1 MNPAIFEFAAEPREF
16 RRDIGGQP
24 VVVRCNPALQ
34 EAAEWLLGAL
44 VQLDAEQKL
53 HDGAQLAFAWIPL
66 RLRQE
71 EDVLVVE
78 EPHFVAGAV
87 DGASA
92 DLSRTLAV
100 TTAQLELARKAGTQ
114 PVRSWFADRV
124 LVEPGCL
131 LETNVYL
138 QRMHDG
144 AEGDTGWY
152 LGLADREARGLRPPA
167 EHELEARRVF
177 ELFARP
183 PLLQVLAL
191 PAGFLAVFE
200 DDRLRTVLDPNDNAV
215 AL

>member
-1 MNPAIFEFAAEPREF
+1 MDPAVFEFAAEPREF

-24 VVVRCNPALQ
+24 VVVHCDPALQ

-44 VQLDAEQKL
+44 VQLDAQQKL
-53 HDGAQLAFAWIPL
+53 HDGAQIAFAWIPL

-71 EDVLVVE
+71 ADALVVE
-78 EPHFVAGAV
+78 EPHFAQGAV
-87 DGASA
+87 DGANV

-114 PVRSWFADRV
+114 PVRAWFADRV

-131 LETNVYL
+131 QETNVYL

-144 AEGDTGWY
+144 AEGDSGWY
-152 LGLADREARGLRPPA
+152 LGLADREARGLPPPT
-167 EHELEARRVF
+167 ESELEARRVF
-177 ELFARP
+177 ELFERP
-183 PLLQVLAL
+183 HLLQVLAL

-200 DDRLRTVLDPNDNAV
+200 DARLRTLLDPNDNAV